1 MASNSRSAIP
11 QIVRESCRD
20 FVAQI
25 EENGELAEE
34 AMNYWQTREARWGR
48 VFPMDERQKAKV
60 HEAYHAGWV
69 DAVQSLR
76 VILEDATMEHFAQLK
91 QHHEQTPVS

>member
-1 MASNSRSAIP
+1 MPSNNHRAVP
-11 QIVRESCRD
+11 NVVRESCRD

-25 EENGELAEE
+25 EENEELAQE
-34 AMNYWQTREARWGR
+34 ALNYWQTREARWGR

-69 DAVQSLR
+69 DAIQSLR
-76 VILEDATMEHFAQLK
+76 VILEDATIKHFAQLE
-91 QHHEQTPVS
+91 QHHEQTAVS